1 MCKALGYDVEDIKKA
16 YGANDG
22 ECSRLFYLQVGF
34 FMFLYLLFFIDLE
47 FFIIRNDS

>member
-22 ECSRLFYLQVGF
+22 KCSHFFYLQVGF
-34 FMFLYLLFFIDLE
+34 FMFFVFIL
-47 FFIIRNDS
+47 R